1 MSFRTCSAGALS
13 GRISVSSS
21 LLAATMNQKSSLREV
36 PQFVSGV
43 LTANTLCPVRDRILP
58 RSGMSRRAI
67 KRHDKAWS
75 KGERPRKIENER
87 NRRLRLRFDLNS
99 TRIAGGSRREALK
112 AARSEVL
119 FSDARRTLV
128 ALLVLHLSFRVTTAQ
143 RSSQRP
149 HSAIS
154 IYGLLI
160 NC

>member
-1 MSFRTCSAGALS
+1 MPLKTAEPLSCKNRHVRVGSRASFDAYGGDFRFTPGSRHSLALHQ
-13 GRISVSSS
+13 V
-21 LLAATMNQKSSLREV
+21 
-36 PQFVSGV
+36 
-43 LTANTLCPVRDRILP
+43 TL
-58 RSGMSRRAI
+58 RAI
-67 KRHDKAWS
+67 KRHDKTWS

-112 AARSEVL
+112 AARSEDL
-119 FSDARRTLV
+119 FSEARRTLV
-128 ALLVLHLSFRVTTAQ
+128 ALLVLHRSFRVTTAQ
-143 RSSQRP
+143 GSSHGP